1 MMISKIDSLKCQM
14 LHVDG
19 TTDNSS
25 IYYSI
30 ESITFVLNHD
40 HLYM

>member
-1 MMISKIDSLKCQM
+1 MSDAT
-14 LHVDG
+14 HVDG
-19 TTDNSS
+19 TTDYSP

-30 ESITFVLNHD
+30 ENITFVLNHD